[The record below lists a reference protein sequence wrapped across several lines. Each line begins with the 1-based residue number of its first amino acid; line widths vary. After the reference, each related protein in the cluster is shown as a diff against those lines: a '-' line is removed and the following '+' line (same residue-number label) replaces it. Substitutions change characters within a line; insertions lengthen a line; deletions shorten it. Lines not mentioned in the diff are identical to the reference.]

1 MGESGALLGV
11 LGTVELPTVTM
22 LYLELQNQEKHAKTA
37 FIVRTT
43 EQNNGEALGVS
54 WEQDTCAIP
63 ALLLCQ
69 RVWGTAWYT

>member
-37 FIVRTT
+37 LS
-43 EQNNGEALGVS
+43 ELQNRPMGK
-54 WEQDTCAIP
+54 P
-63 ALLLCQ
+63 
-69 RVWGTAWYT
+69 

>member
-22 LYLELQNQEKHAKTA
+22 LYLELQNQEACQDC
-37 FIVRTT
+37 FVRTT

-54 WEQDTCAIP
+54 WEQDTCATP
-63 ALLLCQ
+63 TLLLCQ